1 MIRNYIKAYLKKN
14 KLWFNFVSSVIYLYL
29 RLIYSTSKWH
39 FVLPA
44 DLDKKAFTGFESV
57 IFAMWHDC
65 LAFGPGIFKTNKKT
79 AALVSPHS
87 DGRLISSIILKFN
100 FGIVEGSSNKNSGPA
115 LKKIIQKLST
125 GSNIVIT
132 PDGPRGPRHKIKGST
147 TALARKYASNLIPV
161 ACSCTRFILLKS
173 WDRLVMPLPFSK
185 IIVLIGKPIALSDD
199 NIINDNNLEQILT
212 SMTNEAWDKVQKS

>member
-1 MIRNYIKAYLKKN
+1 M
-14 KLWFNFVSSVIYLYL
+14 
-29 RLIYSTSKWH
+29 RLVYSTSKWH

-44 DLDKKAFTGFESV
+44 DLNGKDFAGFKSA

-65 LAFGPGIFKTNKKT
+65 LAFGPGIFKTNEKT

-87 DGRLISSIILKFN
+87 DGRLISSIILRFN

-115 LKKIIQKLST
+115 LKKIIQKLSS

-161 ACSCTRFILLKS
+161 TCSCTRFILLKS
-173 WDRLVMPLPFSK
+173 WDKLVMPLPFGQ
-185 IIVLIGKPIALSDD
+185 IVVLIGEPIALGDD

-212 SMTNEAWDKVQKS
+212 NMTDEAWDKAQKL